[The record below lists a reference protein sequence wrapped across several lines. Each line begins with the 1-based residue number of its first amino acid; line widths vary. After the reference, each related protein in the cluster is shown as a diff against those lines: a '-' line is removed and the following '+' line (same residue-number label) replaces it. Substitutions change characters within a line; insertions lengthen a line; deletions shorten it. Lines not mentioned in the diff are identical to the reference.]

1 MLTALTA
8 TESFLLRA
16 ESEDGKVDV
25 FTEMEDRLVTAQ
37 ESGGGYIYSRE
48 EQEISRQ

>member
-16 ESEDGKVDV
+16 ESEDGKIDV

-37 ESGGGYIYSRE
+37 EGAAYIVGKSRKFHGNK
-48 EQEISRQ
+48 